1 MAGYFTMFAVNH
13 KGEGAQIYLSKVKIQ
28 TMKLTVGLLSDLRLR
43 NSPHT
48 LKINWII
55 EEKVLT
61 GQHELEISKWTE
73 METK

>member
-1 MAGYFTMFAVNH
+1 MFAVNH

-48 LKINWII
+48 LKRKINWII

-61 GQHELEISKWTE
+61 GQHELEISS
-73 METK
+73 